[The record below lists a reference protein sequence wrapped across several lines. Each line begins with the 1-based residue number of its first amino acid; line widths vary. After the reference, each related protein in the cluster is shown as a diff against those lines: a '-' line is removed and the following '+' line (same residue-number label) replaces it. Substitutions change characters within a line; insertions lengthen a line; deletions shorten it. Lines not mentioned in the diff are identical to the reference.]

1 MAISVR
7 ISLNKKLL
15 KILEILQQEYPT
27 LEDAEIFKLALS
39 NLFQSKIKSKTNLS
53 TKTNTFFKKYKEID
67 FGNPK
72 STQTTTNQDIYSNY
86 YEKYAK

>member
-1 MAISVR
+1 MATTVR

-15 KILEILQQEYPT
+15 EILEILQQEYPT

-39 NLFQSKIKSKTNLS
+39 NLFQSKIKSKTSLK
-53 TKTNTFFKKYKEID
+53 TKTNSLFKKYKKVD

-72 STQTTTNQDIYSNY
+72 STQTTTNQEIYSNY